1 MEVASV
7 RLSDEEKRFI
17 EQLIAQGKYSS
28 VSEVLKAGLYELM
41 GEEKLKQTP
50 WQSREEV
57 RRYFVDKIRR
67 VKGLED
73 IHVEED

>member
-1 MEVASV
+1 
-7 RLSDEEKRFI
+7 
-17 EQLIAQGKYSS
+17 
-28 VSEVLKAGLYELM
+28 M

-57 RRYFVDKIRR
+57 RRYFADKLRR